1 MTQKDESGEGQVR
14 AHKGVKMK
22 IGAFRKFGVFASLA
36 FVLFA
41 AVGVLNLR
49 WVQEPLGRS
58 FAFVIGR
65 ELASS
70 AAVVFLFLSC
80 LFLTAKSKKSGVLG
94 LVGAGFL
101 IGGQL
106 VVWGILLGNERL
118 LRDSLQL
125 IGMMWEI
132 VLIAGTVG
140 WFFLF
145 LSFVSL
151 TRMGRWS
158 RMVAIWAVGYKFLV
172 GACRGVGF
180 PLCAWAASLLVSG
193 QELDFIAWN
202 ACLNSDIV
210 SCVSLGSS
218 VLLFL
223 SVLSLARGKVSE
235 MGEPVPFSFVGRA
248 RRRDYWLWFLWCAF
262 FQVVLAIPIWALY
275 SRELMAKGSSVF
287 WLWMVAE
294 GLLQFLMMIPM
305 CVRRLHDVGMSGWWL
320 VLLWI
325 GCWIPG
331 LNIIAGI
338 ASFVILGCLD
348 GTVGPNRF
356 GDDTKDRRKLAE
368 EKAWAEAH
376 FVDEGI
382 ARRRDEVGYRD
393 GEAGANRFGDEPR
406 GVQRPVEAYVAGGD
420 GSSFFEGRAC
430 RRDYWLCHIGLS
442 LILGI
447 IVCCI
452 MFSRGPSVGEPLGLS
467 LFTWTRDLLV
477 STIVCGVIYGFLMLP
492 VCVRRLHDVGMS
504 GWWLVLL
511 WGGCWIPGL
520 NIIAGIACF
529 VILGCLDGTVG
540 PNRFGDDPRRRQ
552 PWGANLSVPVVP
564 VAPPGEQPAARSPES
579 RLAKV
584 RELYEKGL
592 LTEEEYKAQRAAI
605 IAEI

>member
-1 MTQKDESGEGQVR
+1 MFPLFVFPLGLFLRPLAEHEERTSFCVRTRSGCGGQGYAQSLGVNLVSDKKVRKMAQEGKSGKGEVC
-14 AHKGVKMK
+14 AHKGVKMNT
-22 IGAFRKFGVFASLA
+22 GAFRKFGIFASLA

-41 AVGVLNLR
+41 TVGVLNLR

-65 ELASS
+65 ELARS

-80 LFLTAKSKKSGVLG
+80 LFLTAKSKKAGVLG
-94 LVGAGFL
+94 LVGTGFL
-101 IGGQL
+101 IVGQL
-106 VVWGILLGNERL
+106 VGWGILLGNERL

-151 TRMGRWS
+151 TRMGRWA

-193 QELDFIAWN
+193 QELDFCAWG

-248 RRRDYWLWFLWCAF
+248 RRRDYWLWCLWCAI

-305 CVRRLHDVGMSGWWL
+305 CVCRLHDVGMSGWWL
-320 VLLWI
+320 VLLWV

-331 LNIIAGI
+331 LNIVAGI
-338 ASFVILGCLD
+338 ASFVI
-348 GTVGPNRF
+348 F
-356 GDDTKDRRKLAE
+356 
-368 EKAWAEAH
+368 
-376 FVDEGI
+376 
-382 ARRRDEVGYRD
+382 
-393 GEAGANRFGDEPR
+393 
-406 GVQRPVEAYVAGGD
+406 
-420 GSSFFEGRAC
+420 
-430 RRDYWLCHIGLS
+430 
-442 LILGI
+442 
-447 IVCCI
+447 
-452 MFSRGPSVGEPLGLS
+452 
-467 LFTWTRDLLV
+467 
-477 STIVCGVIYGFLMLP
+477 
-492 VCVRRLHDVGMS
+492 
-504 GWWLVLL
+504 
-511 WGGCWIPGL
+511 
-520 NIIAGIACF
+520 
-529 VILGCLDGTVG
+529 GCLDGTVG

-552 PWGANLSVPVVP
+552 VWVASPNVV
-564 VAPPGEQPAARSPES
+564 VAPVTRPIAAPAERPDAKSPES

-592 LTEEEYKAQRAAI
+592 LTEEEYKAYRAAI

>member
-65 ELASS
+65 ELARS
-70 AAVVFLFLSC
+70 AAVVFLFLSYF
-80 LFLTAKSKKSGVLG
+80 FLTAKSKKSGVLG
-94 LVGAGFL
+94 LVGVGFL
-101 IGGQL
+101 IVGQL
-106 VVWGILLGNERL
+106 VAWGILLGNERL

-125 IGMMWEI
+125 IGKMWEI

-158 RMVAIWAVGYKFLV
+158 RMVAIWAVGAKFLV
-172 GACRGVGF
+172 GACWGVG
-180 PLCAWAASLLVSG
+180 PLCAWTASLLVPG
-193 QELDFIAWN
+193 QELDFIAWD

-235 MGEPVPFSFVGRA
+235 MGESMPFSFEGRT
-248 RRRDYWLWFLWCAF
+248 RRRDYWLWCLWCAF

-287 WLWMVAE
+287 WLWMVAA
-294 GLLQFLMMIPM
+294 GLFQFLMMIPM
-305 CVRRLHDVGMSGWWL
+305 CVCRLHDVGMSGWWL
-320 VLLWI
+320 VLLWV

-331 LNIIAGI
+331 LNIVAGI
-338 ASFVILGCLD
+338 ASFVIFGCLD

-406 GVQRPVEAYVAGGD
+406 GVQRPVEAYVADGD

-430 RRDYWLCHIGLS
+430 RRDYWLCHVGLS

-447 IVCCI
+447 MVCCI
-452 MFSRGPSVGEPLGLS
+452 MFSRGQLVGEPLGLS

-529 VILGCLDGTVG
+529 VIFGCLDGTVG
-540 PNRFGDDPRRRQ
+540 PNRFGDDPRGRQ

>member
-22 IGAFRKFGVFASLA
+22 TGAFRKFGIFASLA

-41 AVGVLNLR
+41 AVGVLYLR

-58 FAFVIGR
+58 FAFVIGG

-70 AAVVFLFLSC
+70 AAVVFLFLSYF
-80 LFLTAKSKKSGVLG
+80 FLAGKSKKAGVLG
-94 LVGAGFL
+94 LVGTGFL

-118 LRDSLQL
+118 LRDSFRL

-132 VLIAGTVG
+132 VAIACTVG

-151 TRMGRWS
+151 TWMGRWA
-158 RMVAIWAVGYKFLV
+158 RMGAVLAVGYKFLV

-180 PLCAWAASLLVSG
+180 PLCAWTASLLAPG
-193 QELDFIAWN
+193 QELDFSAWG

-210 SCVSLGSS
+210 SCVTLGSS

-235 MGEPVPFSFVGRA
+235 MGESMPFSFEGRA
-248 RRRDYWLWFLWCAF
+248 RRRDYWLWCLWCAF
-262 FQVVLAIPIWALY
+262 FQVVLAIPIWTLY

-287 WLWMVAE
+287 WLWMVAAS
-294 GLLQFLMMIPM
+294 LLQFLMMIPI

-320 VLLWI
+320 VLLWV

-331 LNIIAGI
+331 LNIVAGI
-338 ASFVILGCLD
+338 ASFVIFGCLD

-393 GEAGANRFGDEPR
+393 GAAGSNRFGDEPR
-406 GVQRPVEAYVAGGD
+406 GLQGPVEACTACGD
-420 GSSFFEGRAC
+420 RPFFFEGRAC
-430 RRDYWLCHIGLS
+430 RRDYWLWHIGLS

-447 IVCCI
+447 IGCCI

-477 STIVCGVIYGFLMLP
+477 STIVCGVIYIFLMLP

-504 GWWLVLL
+504 GWWLVFL
-511 WGGCWIPGL
+511 WGGFWIPGL
-520 NIIAGIACF
+520 NIIEGIACF

-564 VAPPGEQPAARSPES
+564 VAPPAEQPAARSPES
-579 RLAKV
+579 RLAKM

>member
-41 AVGVLNLR
+41 VVGVLNLR
-49 WVQEPLGRS
+49 WAQEPFGRS

-70 AAVVFLFLSC
+70 AAVVFLFQSC

-101 IGGQL
+101 AIGQL

-118 LRDSLQL
+118 LRDSFRL

-132 VLIAGTVG
+132 VAIAGTVG

-151 TRMGRWS
+151 IRMGRWA

-172 GACRGVGF
+172 CACWGVG
-180 PLCAWAASLLVSG
+180 LLASLLVPG
-193 QELDFIAWN
+193 QELDFIAWG
-202 ACLNSDIV
+202 ACLNSGIV

-235 MGEPVPFSFVGRA
+235 MGESMPFSFVGRA
-248 RRRDYWLWFLWCAF
+248 RRRDYWPWCLWCAF

-275 SRELMAKGSSVF
+275 SRELMAEGSSVF
-287 WLWMVAE
+287 WLWMVAA
-294 GLLQFLMMIPM
+294 GLFQFLMMIPM

-356 GDDTKDRRKLAE
+356 GDD
-368 EKAWAEAH
+368 
-376 FVDEGI
+376 
-382 ARRRDEVGYRD
+382 
-393 GEAGANRFGDEPR
+393 
-406 GVQRPVEAYVAGGD
+406 
-420 GSSFFEGRAC
+420 
-430 RRDYWLCHIGLS
+430 
-442 LILGI
+442 
-447 IVCCI
+447 
-452 MFSRGPSVGEPLGLS
+452 
-467 LFTWTRDLLV
+467 
-477 STIVCGVIYGFLMLP
+477 
-492 VCVRRLHDVGMS
+492 
-504 GWWLVLL
+504 
-511 WGGCWIPGL
+511 
-520 NIIAGIACF
+520 
-529 VILGCLDGTVG
+529 
-540 PNRFGDDPRRRQ
+540 PRRRQ
-552 PWGANLSVPVVP
+552 VWVASPNVV
-564 VAPPGEQPAARSPES
+564 VAPMARPIAAPDEQPAARSPES
-579 RLAKV
+579 RLAKM